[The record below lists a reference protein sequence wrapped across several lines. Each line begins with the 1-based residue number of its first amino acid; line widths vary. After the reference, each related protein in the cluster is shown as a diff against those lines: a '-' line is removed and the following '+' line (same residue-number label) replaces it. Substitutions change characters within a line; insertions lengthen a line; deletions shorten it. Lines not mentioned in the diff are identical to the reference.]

1 MHFVANKLKKYFMK
15 RILASLTALV
25 VCSVVYTG
33 CTKDPVSNLTEE
45 ESRIYIT
52 DHDSAV
58 NFSNYSTY
66 SISDSVVV
74 VDNGNA
80 NHESNAVD
88 QVYITAV
95 KKYMNNA
102 GYTLVSKS
110 DNPDLGVDV
119 THIINTSTGV
129 ISYGDYWDYYGGYWD
144 PYYWGYPD
152 YSYYVP
158 YGYSV
163 YQVKEGALS
172 VDILDLKNAA
182 KNNNINVIWT
192 GLIRGSGILNANVAD
207 SQVKALFD
215 QSSYLHK

>member
-1 MHFVANKLKKYFMK
+1 MKK
-15 RILASLTALV
+15 ILTMLPGLV
-25 VCSVVYTG
+25 LCSVLIIS
-33 CTKDPVSNLTEE
+33 CTKDPVSNLTAQ

-52 DHDSAV
+52 DHDSSV
-58 NFSNYSTY
+58 NFSDYSTY
-66 SISDSVVV
+66 SISDSIAVI
-74 VDNGNA
+74 DNGNSK
-80 NHESNAVD
+80 HESGAVGEA
-88 QVYITAV
+88 YIAAV
-95 KKYMNNA
+95 KKYMNSA
-102 GYTLVSKS
+102 GYTLVSKN

-129 ISYGDYWDYYGGYWD
+129 ISYGDYWNNYDGYWD

-158 YGYSV
+158 YAYSV

-172 VDILDLKNAA
+172 VDILDLKNASE
-182 KNNNINVIWT
+182 NNNINVIWT
-192 GLIRGSGILNANVAD
+192 GLIRGSGILDASVAD